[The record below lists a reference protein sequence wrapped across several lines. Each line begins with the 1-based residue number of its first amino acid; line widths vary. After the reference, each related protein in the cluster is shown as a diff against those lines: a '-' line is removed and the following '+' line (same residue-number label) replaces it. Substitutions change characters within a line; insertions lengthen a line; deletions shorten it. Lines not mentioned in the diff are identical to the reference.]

1 MAAVRYSRVGQ
12 LVGRLALNLEIV
24 VRIHAREPIF
34 YDGVMRLYELTD
46 PGPDAQLNLREADTP
61 TAGVG
66 EVLVRIRACSL
77 NYRDLMILRGEY
89 GVPKYTPL
97 VPLSDCAGEV
107 TATGPGVGDLR
118 VGDGIAGCFFQNW
131 QSGTMTQSVYGSD
144 LGFGLQGVLAE
155 YRVFPASGV
164 VKLPRYVSFAEGAT
178 LPVAG
183 LTAFN
188 AVIPH
193 TRTGQTVLLL
203 GTGGVSLFA
212 LQFAKANGARVI
224 ITSGDDAKLE
234 RAVKLGADQGINY
247 RTHEDWDK
255 QVLALT
261 DGHGADL
268 VVETGG
274 AQTFERSVNA
284 LALGGRIAQVGRLT
298 GITKGV
304 NIQPLVYKAAS
315 LHGIYVGSRKEFED
329 MNTMASQL
337 NLAGLLD
344 DLVPFEEAP
353 AAFQRLASARHF
365 GKVVITL
372 S

>member
-1 MAAVRYSRVGQ
+1 
-12 LVGRLALNLEIV
+12 
-24 VRIHAREPIF
+24 
-34 YDGVMRLYELTD
+34 MRFYELAD
-46 PGPDAQLNLREADTP
+46 PGPEATLKMREVETP
-61 TAGVG
+61 TPAAG

-89 GVPKYTPL
+89 GAAKHAPL
-97 VPLSDCAGEV
+97 VPLSDCAGDV
-107 TATGPGVGDLR
+107 TAVGSGVDDLQVGDN
-118 VGDGIAGCFFQNW
+118 VAGCFFQNW
-131 QSGTMTQSVYGSD
+131 HSGPMTQSVYGSD

-155 YRVFPASGV
+155 YRVFPAGGV
-164 VKLPRYVSFAEGAT
+164 VKLPRYVSHVEGST

-188 AVIPH
+188 AVVKH
-193 TRTGQTVLLL
+193 VKAGQTVLLL

-212 LQFAKANGARVI
+212 LQFAKICGARVI
-224 ITSGDDAKLE
+224 ITSGDDVKLE
-234 RAVKLGADQGINY
+234 RAIALGADHGINY

-255 QVLALT
+255 HVLAHT

-274 AQTFERSVNA
+274 AQTFERSVTA
-284 LALGGRIAQVGRLT
+284 LALGGCIAQVGRLT

-315 LHGIYVGSRKEFED
+315 LHGIYVGNRKEFED

-372 S
+372 G